1 MAEKPAD
8 PRLLGL
14 TAQIVAAHAANTAME
29 SAALPMAI
37 REVYKT
43 LATLGQETTPR
54 VAQQEPAVPIHESV
68 FPDYIVCLE
77 DGKAMK
83 MLKRH
88 LLRSFNMTPEQYR
101 RKWGLDPSYPM
112 VAPNYAEKRSALAK
126 QNGLGQRRVSDD
138 EAEE

>member
-14 TAQIVAAHAANTAME
+14 TAQIVAAHAATTSME
-29 SAALPMAI
+29 PATLPLAI

-43 LATLGQETTPR
+43 LATLGQLPSPR
-54 VAQQEPAVPIHESV
+54 MAQQEPAVPVEEFV
-68 FPDYIVCLE
+68 FADYIICLE
-77 DGKAMK
+77 DGKPMK

-88 LLRSFNMTPEQYR
+88 LLRSFNMTPEEYR

-112 VAPNYAEKRSALAK
+112 VAPNYAERRSALAK
-126 QNGLGQRRVSDD
+126 QNGLGQRRAGED
-138 EAEE
+138 EAAD

>member
-14 TAQIVAAHAANTAME
+14 TAQIIAAHAANTPIDPE
-29 SAALPMAI
+29 DLPSAI

-43 LATLGQETTPR
+43 LATLGQHPTSL
-54 VAQQEPAVPIHESV
+54 VARQEPAVPIRDSIT
-68 FPDYIVCLE
+68 PDYIICLE
-77 DGKAMK
+77 DGKPMK

-101 RKWGLDPSYPM
+101 LKWGLDPSYPM
-112 VAPNYAEKRSALAK
+112 VAPNYAEKRSALAR
-126 QNGLGQRRVSDD
+126 QNGLGQRRPTGDNVVD
-138 EAEE
+138 